1 LAQKTHV
8 PRSWVHFRLIKQS
21 NWTEGGGLQIFTTFL
36 GAIEA
41 I

>member
-1 LAQKTHV
+1 LRRQ
-8 PRSWVHFRLIKQS
+8 F
-21 NWTEGGGLQIFTTFL
+21 WTEGGGLQIFATFL